1 MKSKSF
7 YEKIVEEFEDS
18 DTRYC
23 GCCLIIESN
32 NGCDCDQRAW
42 RTFTELDEASQKEII
57 NREFDFA
64 KEKQ

>member
-23 GCCLIIESN
+23 GCCLVIESS

-57 NREFDFA
+57 NQEFDFA

>member
-23 GCCLIIESN
+23 GCCLVIESS

-42 RTFTELDEASQKEII
+42 RTFTELDETSQKEII
-57 NREFDFA
+57 NQEFDFA